1 MTYSTD
7 PTLTPATTSDDPE
20 AIRREIERTRGRL
33 SEDVDTLGETVRPGN
48 VAHRAA
54 ESAKGRMSSV
64 KDSVMGSAH
73 DLQSSGGDAVGSV
86 ADTAGD
92 LPRKAR
98 SQARGNPLAAGAVA
112 LGLGWLVG
120 SLMPASERERQLA
133 STTKDK
139 AQPFVDEVKT
149 VAQDVAQ
156 DLKEPAAE
164 AARSVKDTAQS
175 GVQEVKDE
183 GQSRAEDVKESAKD
197 SSA

>member
-1 MTYSTD
+1 MSFPTD
-7 PTLTPATTSDDPE
+7 PHTTTPVSSDDPD

-33 SEDVDTLGETVRPGN
+33 SNDVDTLGETVRPGN
-48 VAHRAA
+48 VAHRTAV
-54 ESAKGRMSSV
+54 SAKGRLSSV

-73 DLQSSGGDAVGSV
+73 DLQSTGGDAVHTVTDS
-86 ADTAGD
+86 AGD

-133 STTKDK
+133 STAKEK
-139 AQPFVDEVKT
+139 AQPLVDEAKS

-156 DLKEPAAE
+156 DLKEPASE

-175 GVQEVKDE
+175 GVQQVKDE
-183 GQSRAEDVKESAKD
+183 GQSRAEDVKASARD
-197 SSA
+197 NGA